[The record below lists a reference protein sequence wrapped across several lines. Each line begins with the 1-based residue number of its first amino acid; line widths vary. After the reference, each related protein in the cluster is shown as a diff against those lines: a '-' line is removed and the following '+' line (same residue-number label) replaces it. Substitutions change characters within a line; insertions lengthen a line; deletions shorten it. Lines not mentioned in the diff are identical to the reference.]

1 MKKLGMIL
9 TLVGGL
15 WLMAACSSDNTP
27 TGVVEKAL
35 KGLISG
41 DVRAYTSKMI
51 FEEDAEPEKEKEAQ
65 EDFAKMM
72 ERELAK
78 QEEKEKVT
86 DFEIIKEE
94 LSKTGTY
101 ARVTYKDVLA
111 DGKEAE
117 HSIYLIKDK
126 EGAWRILL
134 FGSDK
139 MLDE

>member
-15 WLMAACSSDNTP
+15 WLMTACSSGNTP
-27 TGVVEKAL
+27 SAVVEKAL
-35 KGLISG
+35 KGLVAG

-72 ERELAK
+72 ESELAK
-78 QEEKEKVT
+78 QDEQKKVT
-86 DFEIIKEE
+86 AIEVLGEE

-101 ARVTYKDVLA
+101 AKVTYKETLA
-111 DGKEAE
+111 NGKESE
-117 HSIYLIKDK
+117 HSIYLTKDK
-126 EGAWRILL
+126 EGTWRILL